1 MRYKLS
7 GVGSHADRRDATPVY
22 HEEVRALLQEAGVPM
37 SNGVE
42 WIIEKMEARGRE
54 AT

>member
-7 GVGSHADRRDATPVY
+7 SLGDQADRGDAPPV
-22 HEEVRALLQEAGVPM
+22 HHDEVRALLQDTWLPL

-42 WIIEKMEARGRE
+42 WIIERMEARGRE
-54 AT
+54 AK